1 METVKTAVVV
11 GITFQSFNF
20 VVAAFGKDFGKRS
33 FEGIE
38 YAVIPIK
45 YNFRAKGLIFYM
57 RHLSSFSVM
66 LKGSSYISVPSLYG
80 IASFKTLL

>member
-45 YNFRAKGLIFYM
+45 VCVNT
-57 RHLSSFSVM
+57 FS
-66 LKGSSYISVPSLYG
+66 
-80 IASFKTLL
+80 